1 MEQLRIMHYAK
12 SHIETQI
19 EVIEEKAEEAREDY
33 QTGTASLLYST
44 IENLKKECED
54 LNKMIDEF
62 EWKENH
68 REGMK

>member
-1 MEQLRIMHYAK
+1 MEQLRILHYAK
-12 SHIETQI
+12 AHIETQI

-33 QTGTASLLYST
+33 QTGTASLLYSM
-44 IENLKKECED
+44 IEDLKRERED

-68 REGMK
+68 REETK

>member
-1 MEQLRIMHYAK
+1 MEQLRILHYAK
-12 SHIETQI
+12 SHVETQI

-33 QTGTASLLYST
+33 QTGTASLLYSM
-44 IENLKKECED
+44 IENLKRERED

-68 REGMK
+68 REEMK

>member
-12 SHIETQI
+12 SHIETRI
-19 EVIEEKAEEAREDY
+19 EVIGEKAEEAREDY

-44 IENLKKECED
+44 IEDLKRERED
-54 LNKMIDEF
+54 LNKMIEEL

-68 REGMK
+68 REEMK

>member
-1 MEQLRIMHYAK
+1 MEQLRILHYAK

-44 IENLKKECED
+44 IEDLKRERED
-54 LNKMIDEF
+54 LNKMIEEL

-68 REGMK
+68 KEEMK

>member
-12 SHIETQI
+12 SHIETRI

-44 IENLKKECED
+44 IEDLKRERED
-54 LNKMIDEF
+54 LNKMIDEY
-62 EWKENH
+62 EWKEKH
-68 REGMK
+68 REEMK

>member
-1 MEQLRIMHYAK
+1 MEQLRILHYAK

-33 QTGTASLLYST
+33 QTGTASLLYSM
-44 IENLKKECED
+44 IENLKRERED

-68 REGMK
+68 REEMK

>member
-44 IENLKKECED
+44 IEYLKKERED
-54 LNKMIDEF
+54 LNKMIEKL

-68 REGMK
+68 KEEMK

>member
-1 MEQLRIMHYAK
+1 MEQLRILHYAK

-19 EVIEEKAEEAREDY
+19 EVIEEKSEEAREDY
-33 QTGTASLLYST
+33 QTGTASLLYSM
-44 IENLKKECED
+44 IENLKRERED

-68 REGMK
+68 REEMK

>member
-12 SHIETQI
+12 AHIETQI
-19 EVIEEKAEEAREDY
+19 EVIEEKTEEAREDY

-44 IENLKKECED
+44 IEDLKRERED
-54 LNKMIDEF
+54 LNKMIEEL
-62 EWKENH
+62 EWKENN